1 MDEEERCKQV
11 RFAVYYNNMN
21 PHVNIHKIGIHKLE
35 KNGGN
40 HEHEQGGWGY
50 FVEEREAI
58 LFAEAICKLNNHL
71 NVKKCKWCS
80 KV

>member
-1 MDEEERCKQV
+1 MNEEERCKKV

-35 KNGGN
+35 KRDGI
-40 HEHEQGGWGY
+40 HKQEQGGWGY
-50 FVEEREAI
+50 FVEEREAK
-58 LFAEAICKLNNHL
+58 LFAEAICKLNNL
-71 NVKKCKWCS
+71 PDVEKCKWCF